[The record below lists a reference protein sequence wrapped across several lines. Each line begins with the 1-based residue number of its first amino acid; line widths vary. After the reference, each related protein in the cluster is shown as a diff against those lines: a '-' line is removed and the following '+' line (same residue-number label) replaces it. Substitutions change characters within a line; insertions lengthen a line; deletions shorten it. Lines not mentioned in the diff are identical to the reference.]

1 MRDQL
6 GLVGLSLSWLRR
18 CCFDRSHGDGLDG
31 RSVQGGGETDPK
43 LVRGGGLL
51 LLLLTGL
58 LGLGGGGYGEGWG
71 LSCIELVRLG

>member
-1 MRDQL
+1 M
-6 GLVGLSLSWLRR
+6 RR

-31 RSVQGGGETDPK
+31 RSVESGGETDPK

-58 LGLGGGGYGEGWG
+58 LGLGGGGYGEGWV